1 MRTDVRVCLVV
12 AVLLGFGCG
21 DDSIE
26 PGATGG
32 GTGDESEGEGPG
44 ADESTSGDQADSDTG
59 APAECSARRHTLLDE
74 EPCGQVAI
82 ADLDADGVDDV
93 LVVAGFNTFIAPAV
107 TDKRMYSYEGTDPL
121 LGSPEVHCCLR
132 SGDALFATAL
142 DVNGDGREDPLVAV
156 QQALISGDVGTVV
169 DDLEMWLRGPQG
181 GYVDQP
187 RVARDNGLGFGPR
200 PAVGQF
206 VPDAPGIVMGL
217 GENMLLYESDGL
229 GLVYQGVALE
239 LAENAIEVGV
249 VDLDGDGL
257 DDAVVRTSTSI
268 ARVHNDGDGSFAL
281 MSQAELP
288 LSGLMHLADLDG
300 DGVLE
305 VLLVGSEGLAVGQLD
320 GDDASWAVQ
329 GLAMTGPVALADV
342 DTDGV
347 VDLVS
352 TDATTVVAYS
362 GIGDGTFSDD
372 ASILSTAAGEKVVD
386 LDVGDVDGDG
396 RDAVVVC
403 DEQGVLVIDP

>member
-1 MRTDVRVCLVV
+1 
-12 AVLLGFGCG
+12 
-21 DDSIE
+21 
-26 PGATGG
+26 
-32 GTGDESEGEGPG
+32 
-44 ADESTSGDQADSDTG
+44 
-59 APAECSARRHTLLDE
+59 
-74 EPCGQVAI
+74 
-82 ADLDADGVDDV
+82 
-93 LVVAGFNTFIAPAV
+93 
-107 TDKRMYSYEGTDPL
+107 
-121 LGSPEVHCCLR
+121 
-132 SGDALFATAL
+132 
-142 DVNGDGREDPLVAV
+142 
-156 QQALISGDVGTVV
+156 
-169 DDLEMWLRGPQG
+169 
-181 GYVDQP
+181 
-187 RVARDNGLGFGPR
+187 
-200 PAVGQF
+200 
-206 VPDAPGIVMGL
+206 MGL